1 MACEKL
7 SLSAIPSKSE
17 KHAPAQHMDGPS
29 DHDCRIALDQWQAH
43 IGRLRILVEHSDEF
57 TPPAFVKSLDE
68 SLPELRRAAMEVLC
82 TEKRLTECNHDRK
95 SKMGGI

>member
-17 KHAPAQHMDGPS
+17 KHAPAQHMDGLS
-29 DHDCRIALDQWQAH
+29 DHDCPVALDLWKPH

-57 TPPAFVKSLDE
+57 APPAFVKSMKQLT
-68 SLPELRRAAMEVLC
+68 PKLRRAAMAVIICNQILND
-82 TEKRLTECNHDRK
+82 EK
-95 SKMGGI
+95 GGI

>member
-17 KHAPAQHMDGPS
+17 KHAPAQHMDGLS
-29 DHDCRIALDQWQAH
+29 DHDCPVALDLWQAH

-57 TPPAFVKSLDE
+57 APPVFVKSLDE
-68 SLPELRRAAMEVLC
+68 SMPELRRAAMAVVICVQILNG
-82 TEKRLTECNHDRK
+82 EK
-95 SKMGGI
+95 GGI